1 MKKEV
6 TAATVQKKKTPII
19 VYILLYMFTLYVAFM
34 IAEAWDPKLNII
46 DQTNNIMNN
55 VSFNLFSWNW
65 NRVMNNRSI
74 LLRSFL
80 ILAIFLSLVLLY
92 TLSQRDFITGK
103 EYGVADWGSIEK
115 INKKYAAKKNEHENR
130 IYSNQLRISMNGRF
144 TRINNNA
151 IVVGGSGAGK
161 SMFLLR
167 PNLYQASVTSKYPG
181 SFVITDPD
189 GSLLRANGKLLKKK
203 GYLVKSVNLIS
214 GMMQESD
221 RFNPMLYLRNE
232 TDVLKFCEALFANTR
247 KAGEN
252 SHQDPFFDNQAK
264 TLLQSVVLL
273 VWLEHDRYG
282 WKNDFN
288 QVMDLVE
295 MADVEEGNSPLDE
308 IMLRLAHDTLHER
321 NGGTQHPAYKAYK
334 KATKGANDTVLSIIA
349 TLNEHIR
356 VLDNP
361 DVRRIFSGD
370 DLDLKTVGTGEING
384 RKNVKTALFLVI
396 PDADTTFNCI
406 AGMIY
411 TMLIQELYFQ
421 ADFVYRGELPVPVTF
436 WFDEFANIALPE
448 NFPKVLATMRKRLM
462 SAVIIIQNMAQI
474 KGIYKEDGWE
484 NIVGNCDVFIYLG
497 GNEPST
503 FKYISENLG
512 KKTVWKR
519 SHGASH
525 GGNSGSSSTNDDVL
539 GRELML
545 PDEVRELDTDY
556 CIVLVRGQK
565 PVLDLKYQTFD
576 SSDYKL
582 SISLGEYMNS
592 QERNKGAFT
601 IETFP
606 AAYGSPNMI
615 QLDPE
620 QPMVNLHPD
629 LAELFRIVEF
639 NKEQDTKEK
648 KINIA
653 GMSVVELLS
662 HPAFHLTNDELYE
675 VTEGIANGLTD
686 EEIKSYI
693 LCGSAEVMK
702 QQRLLLCA
710 IKMRQQAQ
718 QSHI

>member
-1 MKKEV
+1 MGKTKG
-6 TAATVQKKKTPII
+6 AATLQKKKTPVII
-19 VYILLYMFTLYVAFM
+19 YLLLYVFALYGAIM
-34 IAEAWDPKLNII
+34 IADIWDPELNLY
-46 DQTNNIMNN
+46 DQLVNIMNHMSVN
-55 VSFNLFSWNW
+55 PFAWSWDQIATNRTILF
-65 NRVMNNRSI
+65 RA
-74 LLRSFL
+74 FL
-80 ILAIFLSLVLLY
+80 ILACLVSLGLAYAL
-92 TLSQRDFITGK
+92 TQRDFITGK
-103 EYGVADWGSIEK
+103 EYGVADWGNIER
-115 INKKYAAKKNEHENR
+115 INRRFASRKDEHANR
-130 IYSNQLRISMNGRF
+130 IYSDKLRISMNGRF
-144 TRINNNA
+144 TRINNNV

-167 PNLYQASVTSKYPG
+167 PNLYQASTLSKYPG

-189 GSLLRANGKLLKKK
+189 GSLLRANGRLLKKK

-221 RFNPMLYLRNE
+221 RFNPLLYIRNE

-247 KAGEN
+247 KAGESN
-252 SHQDPFFDNQAK
+252 HQDPFFDNQAK

-273 VWLEHDRYG
+273 VWMEHERYG
-282 WKNDFN
+282 WNNDFN

-295 MADVEEGNSPLDE
+295 MADVEEGNSPLDDL
-308 IMLRLAHDTLHER
+308 MLRLVRDTMNDN
-321 NGGTQHPAYKAYK
+321 NGGTRHPAYKAYK
-334 KATKGANDTVLSIIA
+334 KATKGANDTVLSIISS
-349 TLNEHIR
+349 LNEHIR

-384 RKNVKTALFLVI
+384 RKDIKTALFLVI

-421 ADFVYRGELPVPVTF
+421 ADFVYSGELPVPVTF

-474 KGIYKEDGWE
+474 KEIYKENGWE
-484 NIVGNCDVFIYLG
+484 NIVGNCDVFVYLG

-512 KKTVWKR
+512 KKTIWKR
-519 SHGASH
+519 SHGISH

-539 GRELML
+539 GRELLL

-565 PVLDLKYQTFD
+565 PVLDLKFRTLDHPDFA
-576 SSDYKL
+576 L
-582 SISLGEYMNS
+582 SESLGAYMNS
-592 QERNKGAFT
+592 QERNKGDFR

-606 AAYGSPNMI
+606 AEYGSPYMI

-620 QPMVNLHPD
+620 QSITGYRPD
-629 LAELFRIVEF
+629 LAALFQIVEF
-639 NKEQDTKEK
+639 NREQDKREK

-653 GMSVVELLS
+653 DMSVVELLS
-662 HPAFHLTNDELYE
+662 HPSFHLTNDELYE
-675 VTEGIANGLTD
+675 VTEGMADGLTD

-693 LCGSAEVMK
+693 LCESAEVMK
-702 QQRLLLCA
+702 QKRLLLCA
-710 IKMRQQAQ
+710 IKMRQQQGANR
-718 QSHI
+718 